1 MVVRACARLAAAQV
15 IAWAPDEYHERIRA
29 QIEGLKP
36 ASQFVVTLFP
46 PGAGGVG
53 AGAGGNNGA
62 WAEELPPP
70 GLSKL
75 EELRWKK
82 RRQAADKASGGGGGD
97 GTGRGRGDQSTIPM
111 VAAAVTSV
119 RPPPPCL
126 SADPFLGLPRLP
138 EFEQLV
144 EKKAGDAAAST
155 GAAQSGDGGGGGGDV
170 NGGSGGDD
178 GGGGGGDNDDD
189 GAGDDSGSSPNAAVS
204 PVAEGGAKGDGSSSG
219 VGGETGDGNGDGG
232 SSTDKGGGGGGD
244 DKAQGSGGEGK
255 KQLFTEWLKEVSPVV
270 VDDCKVGPLY
280 PCVTHRPALPA
291 ARGMLC
297 CCGQL
302 DRVSARRA
310 RLCSYFGEAIPLH
323 LGGDC
328 DVSEFAE
335 KLPAAKLAVSEGG
348 DGWARRVGRGGRI
361 SSPPAALDTLRAPR
375 QDAIKMW
382 GIGGSFVAKNLYSRL
397 HFELGYPLS
406 AAQVRVFVEG
416 GGGGRQL
423 GSVRLPSHL

>member
-1 MVVRACARLAAAQV
+1 V

-82 RRQAADKASGGGGGD
+82 RRQAANKASGGGGGD

-111 VAAAVTSV
+111 VAAAVRSV

-138 EFEQLV
+138 EFENLV
-144 EKKAGDAAAST
+144 EKKAGDAAART

-170 NGGSGGDD
+170 NGGSGG
-178 GGGGGGDNDDD
+178 GGGGGGGGARNGGGGGGGGARND
-189 GAGDDSGSSPNAAVS
+189 GGSSPKAAVS
-204 PVAEGGAKGDGSSSG
+204 PVAEGGAKGDGSSG
-219 VGGETGDGNGDGG
+219 VGGETGDGNDESG
-232 SSTDKGGGGGGD
+232 SGTDKGGSGGGD

-280 PCVTHRPALPA
+280 PCVTHRPALRCRLLVGCCA
-291 ARGMLC
+291 AVLW
-297 CCGQL
+297 
-302 DRVSARRA
+302 SARSTA
-310 RLCSYFGEAIPLH
+310 
-323 LGGDC
+323 
-328 DVSEFAE
+328 
-335 KLPAAKLAVSEGG
+335 
-348 DGWARRVGRGGRI
+348 
-361 SSPPAALDTLRAPR
+361 
-375 QDAIKMW
+375 
-382 GIGGSFVAKNLYSRL
+382 
-397 HFELGYPLS
+397 
-406 AAQVRVFVEG
+406 
-416 GGGGRQL
+416 
-423 GSVRLPSHL
+423 